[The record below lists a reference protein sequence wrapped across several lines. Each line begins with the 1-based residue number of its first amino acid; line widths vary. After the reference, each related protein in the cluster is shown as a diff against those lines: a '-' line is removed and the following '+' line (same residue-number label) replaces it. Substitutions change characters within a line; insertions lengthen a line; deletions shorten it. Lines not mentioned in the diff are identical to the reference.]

1 MGVVRRTISPHAARL
16 RREMTD
22 AERALWF
29 KLRNRRLQGF
39 KFKSQWTLGPYVA
52 DFCCLEARLVVE
64 ADGGQHNEKRDARR
78 TAWLKQQGFRVI
90 RFWNNDVL
98 TNLDG
103 VLEVILETLK
113 KEEKEQDPHPNP
125 LPQAG
130 EGDSRPRSRSGPA
143 Q

>member
-1 MGVVRRTISPHAARL
+1 MGVVPRTVSPHAARL

-39 KFKSQWTLGPYVA
+39 KFRSQWTLGPYVA

-64 ADGGQHNEKRDARR
+64 ADGGQHEEKRDADRS
-78 TAWLKQQGFRVI
+78 AWLTGQGFRVI

-103 VLEVILETLK
+103 VLEVIVAALAEGKTET
-113 KEEKEQDPHPNP
+113 KEEDPHPNP
-125 LPQAG
+125 LPHAG
-130 EGDSRPRSRSGPA
+130 EGAKGGGRH